1 VFSPVSRKRITKET
15 EFLKQTPL
23 APYTVEDYISIYLYM
38 VLESAV
44 STGEGGYL
52 YYHRLPSRFFYWCR
66 RIGVNIYVT
75 KKKT

>member
-1 VFSPVSRKRITKET
+1 MFSPVSRKRITKET

-44 STGEGGYL
+44 STGEGGVFIL
-52 YYHRLPSRFFYWCR
+52 SSAALSFFLLVSSYWC
-66 RIGVNIYVT
+66 
-75 KKKT
+75 